1 MNRFGVQVP
10 PPGGNG
16 RFNNQFSRNI
26 LRSPK
31 FNLRNA
37 LLLLAGFFVIRNF
50 LKNDYR
56 RDEIKYLRDSGMNEE
71 QIERYIPK
79 TAAERKAYVE
89 ERANDLERMKK
100 DIAYLLKE
108 VEELKR
114 GPRQG
119 SSKDDNGRGDTL
131 KSMDSIHEEKRRIKE
146 EQLLV
151 DHPNF
156 KPSKRL
162 KDSLKEDGETKTE

>member
-10 PPGGNG
+10 TPGGNG
-16 RFNNQFSRNI
+16 RFNNHFSRTI

-37 LLLLAGFFVIRNF
+37 LILLTSVFVIRNF

-79 TAAERKAYVE
+79 TAVERKAYVE

-108 VEELKR
+108 VEELKG
-114 GPRQG
+114 GPRHG
-119 SSKDDNGRGDTL
+119 SSNDNGRGDTL

-146 EQLLV
+146 EQLLI

-162 KDSLKEDGETKTE
+162 KDSLIKDGETKTE

>member
-10 PPGGNG
+10 TPGGNG
-16 RFNNQFSRNI
+16 RFNNHFSRTI

-37 LLLLAGFFVIRNF
+37 LILLTSVFVIRNF

-79 TAAERKAYVE
+79 TAVERKAYVE

-108 VEELKR
+108 VEELKCGQR
-114 GPRQG
+114 HG
-119 SSKDDNGRGDTL
+119 SSNDNGRGDTL

-146 EQLLV
+146 EQLLI

-162 KDSLKEDGETKTE
+162 KDSLIKDGETKTE